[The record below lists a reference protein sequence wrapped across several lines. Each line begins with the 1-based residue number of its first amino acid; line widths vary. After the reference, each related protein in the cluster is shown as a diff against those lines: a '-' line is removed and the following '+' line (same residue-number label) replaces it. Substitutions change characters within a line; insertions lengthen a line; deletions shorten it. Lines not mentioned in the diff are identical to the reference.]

1 MKKYPLY
8 LIILLLGLTTW
19 QCSKE
24 SVADQPFQAKG
35 IPVKIVELRPRQ
47 FSEYINI
54 TGTLEARNHIQI
66 IVEEPGILKRILR
79 DKGSLVRK
87 GDTLAILEN
96 KILEAGYR
104 EAKAAFHQS
113 ELEYRSR
120 EVLYQKKAISENE
133 FLMAKYGQERARAA
147 YELAKARYSKLFIVA
162 PLSGYVNDR
171 LYDQGAYAMA
181 MTPLF
186 DFIDNAHMKIRAGVA
201 ERFMNDIRIGTP
213 VEISF
218 DAYPDLQLR
227 SQVSFINRS
236 IDPMNRTFRVEIEI
250 PNPGRL
256 LAPEMVADLKLLRR
270 FYENIIA
277 IPLDAIIESEAGRH
291 VFVVKK
297 SRAKKRPVQFVA
309 VYQDSVVVNG
319 LQPNDSL
326 VVVGQQE
333 LSDGDR
339 LLVISD

>member
-1 MKKYPLY
+1 MKKYLLY
-8 LIILLLGLTTW
+8 FAILLLGLTTW
-19 QCSKE
+19 QCSRE
-24 SVADQPFQAKG
+24 GVADQPAPPQG
-35 IPVKIVELRPRQ
+35 VPVKSIVLHPRQ

-54 TGTLEARNHIQI
+54 TGTLEARKHIQI

-79 DKGSLVRK
+79 DKGSLVRQ

-104 EAKAAFHQS
+104 EAKAAYHQS

-147 YELAKARYSKLFIVA
+147 YELAKVRYSKLFIVA
-162 PLSGYVNDR
+162 PISGYVNDR
-171 LYDQGAYAMA
+171 LYDQGAYAMT

-218 DAYPDLQLR
+218 DAYPDLRLR
-227 SQVSFINRS
+227 SNVSFINRS

-250 PNPGRL
+250 PNPGRR

-277 IPLDAIIESEAGRH
+277 IPLDAIIESENGRH
-291 VFVVKK
+291 VFVVEN
-297 SRAKKRPVQFVA
+297 SRARKRPVEFVA

-319 LQPNDSL
+319 LRANDSL
-326 VVVGQQE
+326 VVTGHQE
-333 LSDGDR
+333 LSDGDP
-339 LLVISD
+339 LLIIND